1 MRLDLQVDDETL
13 LAKISEGNSEAFSI
27 LYSRYIHNLYRYVF
41 LVCKSHEDSEEIV
54 HDLFVKLWENRAH
67 GRTVGSFKSYI
78 YRSAK
83 NQIIDYVRKQKSQLQ
98 LIDKATW
105 PFSNNEFADGPVTLK
120 QYAAIIKAA
129 IGKLPQKRRM
139 IFEMR
144 AQDDLS
150 LDEIASK
157 LGISKNVVK
166 KQLYQGASFV
176 RTYVAE
182 QITVIIFLII
192 VFATKEHQPFV

>member
-1 MRLDLQVDDETL
+1 MRLDLQADDETL
-13 LAKISEGNSEAFSI
+13 LARVSEGNREAFSI
-27 LYSRYIHNLYRYVF
+27 LYSRYIHNLYRYVY

-54 HDLFVKLWENRAH
+54 QDLFVKLWENRAH
-67 GRTVGSFKSYI
+67 GRVVSSFKSYI

-98 LIDKATW
+98 LIDKAAW
-105 PFSNNEFADGPVTLK
+105 PFSNSEFADSPVILK
-120 QYAAIIKAA
+120 QYAAIVKAA
-129 IGKLPQKRRM
+129 IEKLPQKRKL

-144 AQDDLS
+144 TQDDLS

-166 KQLYQGASFV
+166 KQFYQGASFV
-176 RTYVAE
+176 RTYVTE

-192 VFATKEHQPFV
+192 VFATKEH

>member
-13 LAKISEGNSEAFSI
+13 LAKISEGNREAFSI
-27 LYSRYIHNLYRYVF
+27 LYSRYINNLYRYVY

-54 HDLFVKLWENRAH
+54 QDLFVKLWENRTQGKA
-67 GRTVGSFKSYI
+67 VSCFKSYI

-98 LIDKATW
+98 LIDKAAW
-105 PFSNNEFADGPVTLK
+105 PFSGSEVFADSPLILK
-120 QYAAIIKAA
+120 QYAAIVKAA
-129 IGKLPQKRRM
+129 IEKLPQKRKL

-144 AQDDLS
+144 TQDDLS
-150 LDEIASK
+150 LDEIASR

-166 KQLYQGASFV
+166 KQLYQGANFV
-176 RTYVAE
+176 RTYVTE

-192 VFATKEHQPFV
+192 VFAAKEH